1 MARRV
6 RRAQRARGASARG
19 ASWGVCSCSS
29 GDQVSGGRG
38 FGPALP
44 SGTSRPR
51 AALLRPRR
59 LNLRAQGSAR
69 ILTAPW
75 SLSHAPKSRRWPSGC
90 LPWGQVVPGTREGP
104 AVLCCP
110 WGGRGALRRGPGFLG
125 GAAPLS
131 AVLPALRS
139 PAPSR
144 QGLTERRASS
154 SRSRQPSR
162 VTGAAGPERVRI
174 TPMPVPEVSPAP
186 PPTGRRQRLCLWFP
200 RAERGGGPRTCPCL
214 RSEEREPGP
223 SACLCGWGDAREF
236 SLRAA
241 ATRPSVRELPGASV
255 LRKVVVW
262 DGAGW
267 FLLLSTETQAG
278 RHPRLWALA
287 SPAPLPPPR
296 VHAAQAL
303 PWEPLPEPRLRYQPQ
318 PETPGGEEQSR
329 PNLLAGSRWGQW
341 PGDTQGGGTAPGR
354 PAGQRGPGGQKG
366 PWACTR
372 AVCPGGASGAGS
384 GRWVSGDAG
393 QQVCPP
399 RSGQAAGGG
408 GLCRGPGC
416 PGPSGSGGGVA
427 PTGARR
433 GPPASVD

>member
-1 MARRV
+1 MPQSLVAGPAGACPGV
-6 RRAQRARGASARG
+6 RWSRALGRGPLCCAARGVAGVPSAGAPASSEVLHR
-19 ASWGVCSCSS
+19 SLRSCRRS
-29 GDQVSGGRG
+29 GRPHLPDRVSQKGG
-38 FGPALP
+38 
-44 SGTSRPR
+44 
-51 AALLRPRR
+51 LRP
-59 LNLRAQGSAR
+59 
-69 ILTAPW
+69 
-75 SLSHAPKSRRWPSGC
+75 
-90 LPWGQVVPGTREGP
+90 
-104 AVLCCP
+104 
-110 WGGRGALRRGPGFLG
+110 
-125 GAAPLS
+125 
-131 AVLPALRS
+131 
-139 PAPSR
+139 
-144 QGLTERRASS
+144 
-154 SRSRQPSR
+154 SRSQQPSR

-186 PPTGRRQRLCLWFP
+186 PPMGRRQRLCLWFP
-200 RAERGGGPRTCPCL
+200 RADRTCPRL
-214 RSEEREPGP
+214 RAEEREPGP

-236 SLRAA
+236 SLLTA

-287 SPAPLPPPR
+287 SPALLPPPR

-329 PNLLAGSRWGQW
+329 PNLLAGSRWRQW